1 MNDVAIRRLQRALS
15 SAPSDVGATASRLP
29 VVATP
34 WAGCTLSLDVDGTIV
49 WAAPATREVLGWSP
63 EDLAG
68 SHISLLTPR
77 LGGDLDEA
85 HLAVLLADEDAAT
98 LIDVGVKRDGRT
110 FKASISL
117 EAERSA
123 AGEVTGVKALVRDVT
138 AVVSAR
144 RLRELAGRTRD
155 AVVVADPDLSV
166 QYATR
171 AVAEMLGWSPE
182 DVPAAPGSLLIHP
195 ADRAAVTEAVAR
207 LLADPDRTER
217 LVVRLRD
224 KQDRWLWVEGTITN
238 CLADPDV
245 RGLVANLRDV
255 TDQVRTQDALRLSGA
270 LHQAMVETADEGIV
284 VAGQDGTTRYANPA
298 MARLLGIPAER
309 LYGSDPVALLVP
321 GASEG
326 GWRQEVGYLHPDGS
340 ERVLQVT
347 RSPLSKE
354 AADGLGSLVM
364 VADVTEVRRSER
376 ALRHRALYDPLTGLP
391 NRYLVLDRLE
401 MAAARQARSGGS
413 TAVLFLDLDR
423 FKPVNDTHGHQGG
436 DELLRQLASRL
447 AGAVRAT
454 DTVGRHGGDEFVIIC
469 EDIDEAA
476 ALSVASRVQSALR
489 PAFRLP
495 AGSVEVGASI
505 GVALS
510 PPYDV
515 DDLIRSADVAMYE
528 AKQQGGCCSVVASGD
543 GPAQSR

>member
-1 MNDVAIRRLQRALS
+1 MNDVAIRRLQRALTS
-15 SAPSDVGATASRLP
+15 TCPDGGPSASRLP
-29 VVATP
+29 TVATP
-34 WAGCTLSLDVDGTIV
+34 WAGCTLSLDVDGTIL
-49 WAAPATREVLGWSP
+49 WAGPSTREVLGWSP

-85 HLAVLLADEDAAT
+85 HLSVLLADEDVAT
-98 LIDVGVKRDGRT
+98 LIDVGVKRDGRS

-123 AGEVTGVKALVRDVT
+123 AGEVTGVTALVRDVT
-138 AVVSAR
+138 AVLSAR
-144 RLRELAGRTRD
+144 RARDLARRTRD
-155 AVVVADPDLSV
+155 AVVVTDAEFSI

-171 AVAEMLGWSPE
+171 AASEMLGYAPE
-182 DVPAAPGSLLIHP
+182 DVLTGPGSHLIHP
-195 ADRAAVTEAVAR
+195 ADQDAVKEALGR
-207 LLADPDRTER
+207 LLADPDRIER
-217 LVVRLRD
+217 LVARLRD
-224 KQDRWLWVEGTITN
+224 KQDRWLWVEGTVTN
-238 CLADPDV
+238 SLADPEV
-245 RGLVANLRDV
+245 GGLVANLRDV

-321 GASEG
+321 GAPDG
-326 GWRQEVGYLHPDGS
+326 GWRQEVAYAHPDGCD
-340 ERVLQVT
+340 RILQVT
-347 RSPLSKE
+347 RSPLGRE
-354 AADGLGSLVM
+354 VADGLGSLVM
-364 VADVTEVRRSER
+364 VADVTERRRSER
-376 ALRHRALYDPLTGLP
+376 ALRRRALYEPLTGLP

-423 FKPVNDTHGHQGG
+423 FKPVNDTHGHQAG
-436 DELLRQLASRL
+436 DELLRQVAARL
-447 AGAVRAT
+447 TGAVRAT

-469 EDIDEAA
+469 EDIDEGAA
-476 ALSVASRVQSALR
+476 VSVAARIHAALR
-489 PAFRLP
+489 PPFELTT
-495 AGSVEVGASI
+495 GSVEVGGSI

-515 DDLIRSADVAMYE
+515 DDLVRQADVAMYH
-528 AKQQGGCCSVVASGD
+528 AKAQGGGRSAVAHPD
-543 GPAQSR
+543 GAQSR